1 MDSINIQIDK
11 SNVEQQKAFD
21 LVANTNTCLF
31 ITGKAGTGKTTF
43 IKRIQKEVNK
53 NFLVLAPT
61 GIAAIAVGGQTMH
74 SFFGFPFQTIGPH
87 TRLDVLPEK
96 KALLNEVDT
105 IIVDEASMVRSD
117 MVDGMDRY
125 LRMAFETNMAFGG
138 KQVVF
143 VGDLFQLP
151 PVVKQGSADAEM
163 LRDLYGPGLPFFYKA
178 FVLKRMNLPKIEFQK
193 VYRQSDEDFLTI
205 LNKMRN
211 GEVKSEDLAL
221 LNEHVGTEENNE
233 DFSVT
238 LTSFNYMAEKI
249 NEQKLNEIEEEE
261 FLYRAEIKDEF
272 KNNDAPVP
280 EVLRLKVGAQVIF
293 CRNNPNSGYMNG
305 TIAKVSAL
313 EENKI
318 LVRLENGGE
327 IEVYKVSWE
336 NVQSQYN
343 RDTRKME
350 STIIGSFTQY
360 PIKLAWAITIH
371 KSQGMTFDR
380 MHFDLSRGT
389 FQAGQAY
396 VAISRMRSLEGLT
409 LSHPIMPHHIM
420 QNPEVRA
427 FANSFNDTVMIDDE
441 IEIGKMVYKHLAK
454 KEYDLAAKVCLDLVV
469 AKAKRNDLRNA
480 ALIAKKMF
488 DIMLDDKNMMGRT
501 KKVKLLKDCSMT
513 CNFLNAVFCLYGNRY
528 EEAIG
533 YADMV
538 LSRKLC
544 LEAMFIKGR
553 SLYELER
560 YDEAYD
566 VVYQIIHISQEG
578 EEKKAI
584 DKKLLLFEA
593 RVNES
598 IGNSVLPFCKQL
610 ISLNPEYAIT
620 YKMMRNELHNGD
632 INLDYNIDEEH
643 TDILEAFNNRNI
655 SHDDFQKMVEK
666 CEDKKELKNLRRILS
681 KL

>member
-643 TDILEAFNNRNI
+643 TDLLEAFNNRNI